1 MKLSIIITLYNE
13 EENVQPLLYRL
24 YDALKDCSYE
34 LLLVDDGSTDNTV
47 RKIKKHA
54 NERTKLLSF
63 AKNYGQTTAMSAGIQ
78 YAQGEYIATM
88 DGDLQNDPYDIP
100 MMLGKIEE
108 EGWGLIAGR
117 RMNRKDGY
125 WLRKFPSKVANAIIR
140 TLTDVQISDYG
151 CSLKIFRSDIAHN
164 LALYGE
170 LHRFIPILA
179 KLEGAT
185 ITEVAVKHHPRVH
198 GKSKYGLGR
207 TFKVISDLMLMLFFQ
222 KYVQKPMHLFGTLVG
237 VLSFLVGTFI
247 NGYLLV
253 EKILGHD
260 IWGRPLLL
268 LGVMLIVAGIQLI
281 GFGFMAELIMRTYF
295 ESQNKSP
302 LSYERSIYWKSQPPP
317 PPLAYRRQLK
327 LLVKLCLT
335 ALAIYIVYRQLKLG
349 SASADYNC
357 APIGFGFCQRFFYFL
372 CPNWF
377 TPFAY

>member
-1 MKLSIIITLYNE
+1 MKLSIIVTLYNE
-13 EENVQPLLYRL
+13 EENIQPLLHRL
-24 YDALKDCSYE
+24 YDALHKSSYE
-34 LLLVDDGSTDNTV
+34 LLLVDDGSTDSTANEV
-47 RKIKKHA
+47 KQYA

-63 AKNYGQTTAMSAGIQ
+63 AKNYGQTTAMAAGIQ
-78 YAQGEYIATM
+78 YAQGEYIVTM

-100 MMLGKIEE
+100 MMLEKIEK
-108 EGWGLIAGR
+108 EGWGLIVGR
-117 RMNRKDGY
+117 RLNRRDGY
-125 WLRKFPSKVANAIIR
+125 WLRKFPSRIANAVIR
-140 TLTDVQISDYG
+140 TLTDVHISDYG

-185 ITEVAVKHHPRVH
+185 ITEVDVRHHPRVH
-198 GKSKYGLGR
+198 GESKYGLGR

-222 KYVQKPMHLFGTLVG
+222 KYVQKPMHLFGTLG
-237 VLSFLVGTFI
+237 VLSFLVGTLI

-268 LGVMLIVAGIQLI
+268 LGVTLIIAGIQLI

-302 LSYERSIYWKSQPPP
+302 
-317 PPLAYRRQLK
+317 YRMK
-327 LLVKLCLT
+327 EVFIGK
-335 ALAIYIVYRQLKLG
+335 ANY
-349 SASADYNC
+349 
-357 APIGFGFCQRFFYFL
+357 PI
-372 CPNWF
+372 P
-377 TPFAY
+377 TSV